1 MNCPDLDHTLTPEP
15 CRLCRHFHGRSY
27 GGNYLAC
34 AMNPLGP
41 TDGHCPDRE
50 QLGPD
55 APPTA
60 RVLPMQPIVDLREDA
75 EAMGE
80 APRRGARALRVLHE
94 LLAFLVM
101 P

>member
-60 RVLPMQPIVDLREDA
+60 RVL
-75 EAMGE
+75 
-80 APRRGARALRVLHE
+80 HE

>member
-1 MNCPDLDHTLTPEP
+1 MTMNLAHTAPEAA
-15 CRLCRHFHGRSY
+15 LCRSCCHYSHSC
-27 GGNYLAC
+27 YLLC

-41 TDGHCPDRE
+41 TDGHCPEWE
-50 QLGPD
+50 QVGPD
-55 APPTA
+55 APPTS
-60 RVLPMQPIVDLREDA
+60 RVLPMQPTVDLREDA

-80 APRRGARALRVLHE
+80 APRRGPRALRVLHE

>member
-1 MNCPDLDHTLTPEP
+1 MINYNIEEIRTPEP

-60 RVLPMQPIVDLREDA
+60 SVLPMQSTVDLLSLVSPV
-75 EAMGE
+75 
-80 APRRGARALRVLHE
+80 APYHPCPGRGRVRK
-94 LLAFLVM
+94 VR
-101 P
+101 